1 MTSANALTTIAPAD
15 YDAIEEAVM
24 ETARGR
30 WFLAEYARRNRN
42 SDTTLLL
49 DAIGRIEQTLTGERM
64 SQDLDKLRFDLME
77 MSRSIAR
84 MKSEIATL
92 RPTGAGVT
100 HLEEATEALD
110 SVVRTTE
117 RATSDIL
124 EAAEAIQE
132 AAWNL
137 RECDGDPALCD
148 ILDKR
153 ATDIYTA
160 CSFQDLTAQ
169 RIGKIVFVLRY
180 LEGRINAMIDIV
192 GSVDVAQDEQSHSAR
207 HPEDDPLAGF
217 DVRLTQSDID
227 EVIVEE
233 PLDEPA
239 LHLSLMPEPGPL
251 HDGDIAF
258 AGDEPLG
265 SDMPAAEMPAAELPA
280 TAMDRALA
288 LRDEEADHAARQAQ
302 EDAGL
307 FATQE
312 EAPVEL
318 LPYKRQSLPG
328 DAFVDI
334 DALEPLE
341 KLRRFT

>member
-42 SDTTLLL
+42 ADTNMLL
-49 DAIGRIEQTLTGERM
+49 DAIGRIEQTLSGERM

-77 MSRSIAR
+77 MSRSISR
-84 MKSEIATL
+84 VKSEIATL

-137 RECDGDPALCD
+137 RECDGDPSLCD

-169 RIGKIVFVLRY
+169 RISKIVYVLRY

-192 GSVDVAQDEQSHSAR
+192 GAVDVAPESPPASAQ
-207 HPEDDPLAGF
+207 HDDDDPLAGF

-239 LHLSLMPEPGPL
+239 LHRSLMADPGPL
-251 HDGDIAF
+251 HDGDIVFADEDPL
-258 AGDEPLG
+258 AGDLP
-265 SDMPAAEMPAAELPA
+265 PTEMPAWDPMERAAEIR
-280 TAMDRALA
+280 DR
-288 LRDEEADHAARQAQ
+288 EADDAALLSDD
-302 EDAGL
+302 DAGL
-307 FATQE
+307 FTSPERAQVEPVRRPAAT
-312 EAPVEL
+312 
-318 LPYKRQSLPG
+318 LPDDS
-328 DAFVDI
+328 FVDI
-334 DALEPLE
+334 DTLEPLE

>member
-1 MTSANALTTIAPAD
+1 MTSANALTTIDPAD

-42 SDTTLLL
+42 SDTTMLL

-77 MSRSIAR
+77 MSRSISR

-92 RPTGAGVT
+92 RPTGNGVT

-137 RECDGDPALCD
+137 RECDGDPSLCD

-169 RIGKIVFVLRY
+169 RIGKIVYVLRY

-192 GSVDVAQDEQSHSAR
+192 GSVDIGSDVMTPETRQD
-207 HPEDDPLAGF
+207 EDDPLGGF
-217 DVRLTQSDID
+217 DVRMTQSDID
-227 EVIVEE
+227 EVIVDE

-239 LHLSLMPEPGPL
+239 LHLSLMPDPGPL
-251 HDGDIAF
+251 HNGDIAF
-258 AGDEPLG
+258 VGDELLEP
-265 SDMPAAEMPAAELPA
+265 EMPAAELPA
-280 TAMDRALA
+280 TDRRVTMDATGYADDRAVA
-288 LRDEEADHAARQAQ
+288 DVTQAAEDET
-302 EDAGL
+302 GL
-307 FATQE
+307 FAVQDVPAAEMPASTATAHGGTFAE
-312 EAPVEL
+312 
-318 LPYKRQSLPG
+318 
-328 DAFVDI
+328 I
-334 DALEPLE
+334 DALEPTE

>member
-42 SDTTLLL
+42 ADTNMLL
-49 DAIGRIEQTLTGERM
+49 DAIGRIEQTLSGERM
-64 SQDLDKLRFDLME
+64 SQDLDKLRFDLLE

-84 MKSEIATL
+84 VKSEIATL

-124 EAAEAIQE
+124 EAAESIQE

-137 RECDGDPALCD
+137 RECDGDPSLCD

-169 RIGKIVFVLRY
+169 RIGKIVYVLRY

-192 GSVDVAQDEQSHSAR
+192 GSVDVASDGAHTAA
-207 HPEDDPLAGF
+207 HHDDDDPLAGF
-217 DVRLTQSDID
+217 DIRLTQSDID
-227 EVIVEE
+227 EVIVDE
-233 PLDEPA
+233 PMDEPA
-239 LHLSLMPEPGPL
+239 LHMSLMPEPGPL

-258 AGDEPLG
+258 ADEEAP
-265 SDMPAAEMPAAELPA
+265 SPEMPAAELPLA
-280 TAMDRALA
+280 DPMDRAVEI
-288 LRDEEADHAARQAQ
+288 REREADGAALVA
-302 EDAGL
+302 EDDSGL
-307 FATQE
+307 FTAAEGTAM
-312 EAPVEL
+312 EAPVRAPQR
-318 LPYKRQSLPG
+318 LPDDS
-328 DAFVDI
+328 FVDI